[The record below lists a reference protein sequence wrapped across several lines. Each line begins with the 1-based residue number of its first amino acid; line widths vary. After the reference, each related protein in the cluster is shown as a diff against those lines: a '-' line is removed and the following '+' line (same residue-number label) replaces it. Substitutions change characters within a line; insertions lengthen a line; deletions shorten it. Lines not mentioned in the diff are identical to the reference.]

1 MFRFL
6 NAAED
11 LVVSEEQLELVM
23 ITAVFLASKASEFP
37 ARIRDVINVFWKLR
51 RERQEAPS
59 LDEVS
64 PSYNRCIHLCEPIL
78 PVFAELL
85 ANEASNCGL

>member
-59 LDEVS
+59 LDEVG
-64 PSYNRCIHLCEPIL
+64 HLSQ
-78 PVFAELL
+78 PVSAFNLL
-85 ANEASNCGL
+85 VYRAFGK